1 MPENQK
7 QEPRW
12 IEYDWILNG
21 APAVY
26 RVDMEFHKLAR
37 GAGCTTLALVKCG
50 TREAGAPDMTPR
62 ERRAAGGLEK
72 KCMRLPGVYYAGSID
87 MGSGVRMY
95 FYGRNE
101 RELEGLC
108 AAAEKEDRLM
118 CSASIAYEPELETY
132 YRLLY
137 PDAAKYQTVKNERL
151 IENIKKRGDNTQ
163 APRRINLH
171 MHFPTEPLRVMFQE
185 EARLSGFAIG
195 SAVYAPE
202 QELPYGIV
210 LHRISTLEK
219 RDIDAVTTKAIR
231 AAEKFGGELIQW
243 DCQFICKGSPIR

>member
-7 QEPRW
+7 QRSRW
-12 IEYDWILNG
+12 IEYDWILNS

-26 RVDMEFHKLAR
+26 RVDMEFKSLAS
-37 GAGCTTLALVKCG
+37 GAGCKTLALVKCG

-62 ERRAAGGLEK
+62 ERRAALALEK
-72 KCMRLPGVYYAGSID
+72 KCLRLPGVFYAGSID
-87 MGSGVRMY
+87 TGSGVRMY

-101 RELEGLC
+101 RELESV
-108 AAAEKEDRLM
+108 AAATENEDRLI
-118 CSASIAYEPELETY
+118 CSCSIIYEPELETY
-132 YRLLY
+132 YRFLY
-137 PDAAKYQTVKNERL
+137 PDSAKYQTVKNERL
-151 IENIKKRGDNTQ
+151 IEDIRKRGDNTQ

-171 MHFPTEPLRVMFQE
+171 MYFPTEPLRVMFQE
-185 EARLSGFAIG
+185 EARQSGFAIG
-195 SAVYAPE
+195 GAVYTPE

-231 AAEKFGGELIQW
+231 AAEKFGGELIHW
-243 DCQFICKGSPIR
+243 DCQFICKGSPLR